1 MIIPVPAA
9 SPPLTVVLMLTIAE
23 LTLLVIAST
32 SRSPLV
38 LPVDPPLGRLLP
50 PDPPFDPPLGKLP
63 GRFPD
68 DPESGVA
75 EGWNEVAAELVSAA
89 PVGAVA
95 PEPHAERPGGDEA
108 EGQRHDAEALPV
120 AGGAAG
126 ARGLATA
133 TGLSGTLDS
142 LTTFS

>member
-1 MIIPVPAA
+1 
-9 SPPLTVVLMLTIAE
+9 MLLA
-23 LTLLVIAST
+23 
-32 SRSPLV
+32 

-89 PVGAVA
+89 PVGAVS
-95 PEPHAERPGGDEA
+95 RPS
-108 EGQRHDAEALPV
+108 HTPNV
-120 AGGAAG
+120 PAATRPTVSAMTPRLFQLRRGRG
-126 ARGLATA
+126 ARGGLATA